1 MMRRI
6 AAGAIGSRTN
16 QGIIAMSTSLEVQ
29 SEDPFENALDAF
41 SRTIEHDLATRQL
54 TFPTFL
60 DLTIRIKRVCD
71 NPQSSLDDIIRVI
84 RADPLLSARIIRLAN
99 SVALNPYG
107 KSFTAIADAVRR
119 VGLVNVRSLAFAV
132 ATEQLAAEARS
143 ADARLIAS
151 GLWMHTIDVA
161 SWAYAITRHLR
172 AGDPDTA
179 LFAGML
185 SSIGQ
190 FYLLARATAHPE
202 LEKDLNR
209 LGEFIGLWHEPVSRA
224 LLTALDVPQSVIT
237 VLDDGDPYGGQWP
250 PMELRDIHF
259 IAGLSAET
267 PNPFLRFSSSTQR
280 SLLQAATQQLPEDEF
295 SALRADARESRNGLL
310 AALRG

>member
-1 MMRRI
+1 
-6 AAGAIGSRTN
+6 
-16 QGIIAMSTSLEVQ
+16 MSTSLEIQ

-41 SRTIEHDLATRQL
+41 SRTIENDLATRQL

-71 NPQSSLDDIIRVI
+71 DPQASLDDIICVI

-99 SVALNPYG
+99 SVALNPYNR
-107 KSFTAIADAVRR
+107 SFTSISEAVRR
-119 VGLVNVRSLAFAV
+119 VGLVNVRSLAYAV
-132 ATEQLAAEARS
+132 ATEQLAAESRS
-143 ADARLIAS
+143 ADARLVAS

-161 SWAYAITRHLR
+161 SWSYAITRHLR
-172 AGDPDTA
+172 IGDPDTA

-190 FYLLARATAHPE
+190 FYLLARATAHPV
-202 LEKDLNR
+202 LEQDLNR

-224 LLTALDVPQSVIT
+224 LLGALEVPKTVIDIF
-237 VLDDGDPYGGQWP
+237 DDGNPYGGQWP
-250 PMELRDIHF
+250 PVELRDVHF
-259 IAGLSAET
+259 IAGLSADT
-267 PNPFLRFSSSTQR
+267 PNPFLRFNSAAKL
-280 SLLQAATQQLPEDEF
+280 SLLEATTQTVPEQEL
-295 SALRADARESRNGLL
+295 SALRADARDSRNGLL

>member
-1 MMRRI
+1 
-6 AAGAIGSRTN
+6 
-16 QGIIAMSTSLEVQ
+16 MSTSLEIQ
-29 SEDPFENALDAF
+29 SEDPFENALEAF
-41 SRTIEHDLATRQL
+41 SRTVEHDLASRQL

-71 NPQSSLDDIIRVI
+71 DPQASLDDIIRVI

-99 SVALNPYG
+99 SAALNPYG
-107 KSFTAIADAVRR
+107 RSFTSIAEAVRR
-119 VGLVNVRSLAFAV
+119 VGLVNVRSLAYAV

-143 ADARLIAS
+143 ADARLVAS

-161 SWAYAITRHLR
+161 AWSYAITRHLR

-190 FYLLARATAHPE
+190 FYLLARSTAHPE

-209 LGEFIGLWHEPVSRA
+209 LGEFIGLWHEPVGRA
-224 LLTALDVPQSVIT
+224 LLSALDVPQSVIAIF
-237 VLDDGDPYGGQWP
+237 DEGDPYGGQWP
-250 PMELRDIHF
+250 PVELRDIHF
-259 IAGLSAET
+259 LAGLSAET
-267 PNPFLRFSSSTQR
+267 PNPFLRYSATSKQA
-280 SLLQAATQQLPEDEF
+280 LLEAATRSVPAEQLTL
-295 SALRADARESRNGLL
+295 LRTEACDTRNGLL